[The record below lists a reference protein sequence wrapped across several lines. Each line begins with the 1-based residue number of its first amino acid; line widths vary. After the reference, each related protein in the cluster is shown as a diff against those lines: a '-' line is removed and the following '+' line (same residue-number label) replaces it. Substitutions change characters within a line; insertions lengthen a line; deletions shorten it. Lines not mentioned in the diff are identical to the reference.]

1 MSKAPELKGQ
11 KLQAVQERYQE
22 PVLFQTELLFGKGL
36 QFPQE
41 DVCGG
46 CACPRPRG
54 SIETNSPH
62 PEPVL
67 SPPEQPPTEDRSVS
81 PPSNTVRKTD
91 TRETSVAD
99 TLYTQDTLNTK
110 QH

>member
-62 PEPVL
+62 PVPVL
-67 SPPEQPPTEDRSVS
+67 SPPEQPPTEDLSLIHIS
-81 PPSNTVRKTD
+81 EP
-91 TRETSVAD
+91 TRP
-99 TLYTQDTLNTK
+99 K
-110 QH
+110 R